1 MEKSAHAL
9 NFMSAIVMRI
19 AYAIPN
25 IHIFKVEM
33 AAHINMPKS
42 TMKGLWEQS
51 KGNQKILNVS
61 FSSEWAFLNPKP

>member
-1 MEKSAHAL
+1 MEKGAHAV

-33 AAHINMPKS
+33 ATQINMPKS

-51 KGNQKILNVS
+51 KGN
-61 FSSEWAFLNPKP
+61 